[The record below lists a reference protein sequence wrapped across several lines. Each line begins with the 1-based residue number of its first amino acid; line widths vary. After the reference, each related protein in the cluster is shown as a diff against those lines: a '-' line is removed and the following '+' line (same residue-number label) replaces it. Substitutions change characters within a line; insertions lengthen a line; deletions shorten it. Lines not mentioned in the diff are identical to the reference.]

1 MLMKQS
7 RPLSNDS
14 QVVEGCSYEFI
25 CILIFLFLLNVYKY
39 FHF

>member
-25 CILIFLFLLNVYKY
+25 CIL
-39 FHF
+39 